1 MKNYTDNNPNALSP
15 GLSMIVPVYNEREGL
30 QIVIHD
36 LLEIL
41 QTMDTPSELIVVDDG
56 SNDGTSEIM
65 DDISGIKVI
74 RHDLNQGYGAA
85 IKTGMKQ
92 AKYDLIGITDA
103 DGTYPNEKI
112 PELLAETTRYD
123 MVVGA
128 RVGKD
133 AKIPLIRKPAKWI
146 LAQIANYLTQQKI
159 PDLNSGLRIFR
170 KEVAGKFMN
179 ILPNRFS
186 FTTTI
191 TLAMLSNNYQVLFVP
206 ITYHPRKGQSKIRPI
221 HDTINFLQLIIRTI
235 LYFDPL
241 RIFLPI
247 GLSLILTSC
256 VLFILRLL
264 KVGPF
269 GVTIPMFLLAGIQV
283 MAIGMLADLIDR
295 RMKD

>member
-1 MKNYTDNNPNALSP
+1 MKNYTDNNPNTLSP
-15 GLSMIVPVYNEREGL
+15 GFSMIVPVYNEREGI
-30 QIVIHD
+30 QRVIHD

-92 AKYDLIGITDA
+92 AKYDLIGITDG
-103 DGTYPNEKI
+103 DGTYPNERI
-112 PELLAETTRYD
+112 PELLAETARYD

-170 KEVAGKFMN
+170 KDVAAKFRN

-206 ITYHPRKGQSKIRPI
+206 ITYHPRKGHSKIRPI